1 MNVDLI
7 KALEKNQ
14 AKVLDEEKKG
24 KEATQNQNENKTG
37 GETVKENKQETSA
50 FAGIKKEENQ
60 TQQPGDTLL
69 NEAKEN
75 AAIQNELYPEFKDIN
90 IEGGNGTDPFAD
102 FANDLAAKRVQ
113 EENAPVID
121 YSKTFLDENIT
132 HFAVKVSKDDVK
144 AYVERTL
151 KVPGE
156 LYYQEYTTTT
166 FVKELASVDVSQSL
180 HTYFPSTLS
189 MLNAGVGVK
198 SLLLFKTNIADITQ
212 QTGLVGHPSNYVE
225 ESIANSPETAFK
237 IENADK
243 VFGGNNTKCFL
254 VDGNTKKVLFYTNTL
269 CIILGTLGITPEML
283 RKTKRGVSVG
293 EKGNFY
299 HVYFIQ
305 K

>member
-7 KALEKNQ
+7 KELEKNQ

-24 KEATQNQNENKTG
+24 KEEAQNQNGNKTG
-37 GETVKENKQETSA
+37 GETVKENNQETSA

-60 TQQPGDTLL
+60 SKPGDTLL

-75 AAIQNELYPEFKDIN
+75 AAIQNDLYPEFKDIS
-90 IEGGNGTDPFAD
+90 IGEGNGTDPFAD
-102 FANDLAAKRVQ
+102 FANDLASKRTAQ
-113 EENAPVID
+113 KENDVVID

-180 HTYFPSTLS
+180 QSYFPSTLS

-212 QTGLVGHPSNYVE
+212 QTGLVGQPTNYVE

-269 CIILGTLGITPEML
+269 CIILGTLGITPEMI
-283 RKTKRGVSVG
+283 RKIKRGVSVG

>member
-7 KALEKNQ
+7 KELEKNQ

-24 KEATQNQNENKTG
+24 KEAAQNENKTG
-37 GETVKENKQETSA
+37 GETVKENKQESA
-50 FAGIKKEENQ
+50 FAGIEIDEKENK
-60 TQQPGDTLL
+60 PGDTLI
-69 NEAKEN
+69 NEAKAN
-75 AAIQNELYPEFKDIN
+75 AAVQNDFYPEFKDIN
-90 IEGGNGTDPFAD
+90 IEGGNGPDPFAD
-102 FANDLAAKRVQ
+102 FANDLAAKKAS
-113 EENAPVID
+113 EENGAVLD

-132 HFAVKVSKDDVK
+132 HFAVKVSKDDIK

-151 KVPGE
+151 TVPGE
-156 LYYQEYTTTT
+156 LYYKEYTTTS
-166 FVKELASVDVSQSL
+166 FVKELASIDVSQSL

-189 MLNAGVGVK
+189 MLNSGVGVK

-212 QTGLVGHPSNYVE
+212 QTGIVGQPSNYVE

-254 VDGNTKKVLFYTNTL
+254 VDGNTRKVLFFTNTL
-269 CIILGTLGITPEML
+269 SIILGTLGITPEMV
-283 RKTKRGVSVG
+283 RKNKRGVSVG
-293 EKGNFY
+293 EKGNFF

>member
-7 KALEKNQ
+7 KELEKNQ

-24 KEATQNQNENKTG
+24 KEEAQKQNGNKTG
-37 GETVKENKQETSA
+37 GETVKENNQETSA

-60 TQQPGDTLL
+60 SKPGDTLL

-75 AAIQNELYPEFKDIN
+75 AAIQNDLYPEFKDIS
-90 IEGGNGTDPFAD
+90 IGEGNGTDPFAD
-102 FANDLAAKRVQ
+102 FANDLASKRTAQ
-113 EENAPVID
+113 KENDVVID

-180 HTYFPSTLS
+180 QSYFPSTLS

-212 QTGLVGHPSNYVE
+212 QTGLVGQPTNYVE

-269 CIILGTLGITPEML
+269 SIILGTLGITPEMI